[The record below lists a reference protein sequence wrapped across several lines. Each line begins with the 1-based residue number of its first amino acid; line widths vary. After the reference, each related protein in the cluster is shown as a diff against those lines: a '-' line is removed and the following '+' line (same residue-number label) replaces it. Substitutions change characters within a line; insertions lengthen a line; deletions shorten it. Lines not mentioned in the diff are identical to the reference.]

1 MAGEGSWKRE
11 RDRAGRG
18 TSHWG
23 HFNFQILP
31 SQIWTLLPGF
41 CTRPTD
47 VAASFKGLARTLGTA
62 INERPDLRVT
72 VCQALRTLITKGCEA
87 GKRGSWLEDAWGAG
101 LLRLTLLDG
110 CLHRYRHCC
119 CCDSEANTSPYLMLF
134 PEVGWWLLWIAQSA
148 SKLRGSCSLCPT
160 LSLSWQKVHPVTS

>member
-1 MAGEGSWKRE
+1 MDLAQAGSTVESKIYDTLQWQVRVSWGRK
-11 RDRAGRG
+11 RDRAWG
-18 TSHWG
+18 TQVPGDS
-23 HFNFQILP
+23 NFQTPP

-87 GKRGSWLEDAWGAG
+87 GKCGS
-101 LLRLTLLDG
+101 
-110 CLHRYRHCC
+110 
-119 CCDSEANTSPYLMLF
+119 
-134 PEVGWWLLWIAQSA
+134 
-148 SKLRGSCSLCPT
+148 
-160 LSLSWQKVHPVTS
+160 

>member
-1 MAGEGSWKRE
+1 MDLAQAGSTVESKIYDTLQWQVSISEGRTGE
-11 RDRAGRG
+11 HRAGYKS
-18 TSHWG
+18 SHF
-23 HFNFQILP
+23 HFQIPP

-87 GKRGSWLEDAWGAG
+87 GKCGS
-101 LLRLTLLDG
+101 
-110 CLHRYRHCC
+110 Y
-119 CCDSEANTSPYLMLF
+119 
-134 PEVGWWLLWIAQSA
+134 
-148 SKLRGSCSLCPT
+148 
-160 LSLSWQKVHPVTS
+160 